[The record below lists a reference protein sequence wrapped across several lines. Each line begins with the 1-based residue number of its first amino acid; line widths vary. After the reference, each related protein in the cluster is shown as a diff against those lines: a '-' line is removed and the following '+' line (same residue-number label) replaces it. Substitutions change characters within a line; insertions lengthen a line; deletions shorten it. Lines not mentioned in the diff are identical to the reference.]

1 MNILAYSN
9 MQFSMFINFLHV
21 LSFYHLFE
29 WGNRAPEATFCGFL
43 PKWVLQCYK
52 NIKLQ
57 ITSVKMCQIFQYLYF
72 PT

>member
-52 NIKLQ
+52 KH
-57 ITSVKMCQIFQYLYF
+57 
-72 PT
+72 